1 MSKPVTA
8 NMPTTSI
15 PDRTVAL
22 QAWQNAFQKRNA
34 DTMFRSAL
42 DPLARQVRALLAQA
56 PTGGEP
62 LTISSVDQMPE
73 PARDFYAKL
82 IDVAEALADLMED
95 HLPDSL
101 QSRHAALALIGDAL
115 GAFRN
120 ATALAMIATCGCQT
134 CEKALKER
142 NPGTQTEGTHP
153 INRLIY
159 PRTAT
164 VIADSTRMAFAA
176 YAAVPNRAA
185 AHSLH
190 KSIHDMWGFT
200 YFALRNVDGPQ
211 WDELGRDILAT
222 CKAIGA
228 AGNMPDVEPPTVI
241 EAATRL
247 IERFEETA
255 GITRP
260 ETASALLRDHG

>member
-1 MSKPVTA
+1 MSTPVTA
-8 NMPTTSI
+8 NMPATST
-15 PDRTVAL
+15 PDRTAAL
-22 QAWQNAFQKRNA
+22 RAWQNAFQKRDA
-34 DTMFRSAL
+34 DSMFRSAL
-42 DPLARQVRALLAQA
+42 DPLARQIRSLLAQA
-56 PTGGEP
+56 PTGGEL
-62 LTISSVDQMPE
+62 LTISAVHQMPQ

-82 IDVAEALADLMED
+82 IDVAEVLADLMED
-95 HLPDSL
+95 HLPDNL

-134 CEKALKER
+134 CEQAVKER
-142 NPGTQTEGTHP
+142 SPGTQTEGP
-153 INRLIY
+153 RPMNRLIY

-164 VIADSTRMAFAA
+164 VIADTTRMALAA

-185 AHSLH
+185 AHGLH

-228 AGNMPDVEPPTVI
+228 AGNAPDVEPPTVI
-241 EAATRL
+241 EAVTRI
-247 IERFEETA
+247 IERFGETA

-260 ETASALLRDHG
+260 ETASASVGDHG